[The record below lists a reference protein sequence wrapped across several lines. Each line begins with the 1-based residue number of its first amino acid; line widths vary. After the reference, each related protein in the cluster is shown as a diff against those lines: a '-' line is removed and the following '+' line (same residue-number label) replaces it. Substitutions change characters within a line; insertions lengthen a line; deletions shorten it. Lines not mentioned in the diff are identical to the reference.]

1 MGIEGIYGALLEG
14 RVLISSRDVNAL
26 LKLCFSLLEVVV
38 SRGLRVYILDEKG
51 IASRYIPI
59 DIAEKAVFVMS
70 HEEACRNGDK
80 LLIVLLPRYVK
91 RFIKC
96 KQGKIILLT
105 TRAGFELPGFTK
117 YQLKRIPGTSEYV
130 MKSLTTGVTYR
141 LRFTNTGI
149 VEVESPPGLLGK
161 AYDVIKET
169 LVNYGEVSIRD
180 GVVILSREL
189 GVDRKTARGILIKL
203 ARGRYIRVAKGRIEL
218 A

>member
-70 HEEACRNGDK
+70 HEEACRNGNK

-96 KQGKIILLT
+96 KQGKVILLT

-117 YQLKRIPGTSEYV
+117 YQ
-130 MKSLTTGVTYR
+130 
-141 LRFTNTGI
+141 
-149 VEVESPPGLLGK
+149 
-161 AYDVIKET
+161 
-169 LVNYGEVSIRD
+169 
-180 GVVILSREL
+180 
-189 GVDRKTARGILIKL
+189 
-203 ARGRYIRVAKGRIEL
+203 
-218 A
+218 